1 MTLYRWIL
9 VLATVLLLAASI
21 YTWIYRPG
29 SEVVVVTTTSLYAT
43 GFLDMAREAYE
54 SIYPGSIVKIVSLGS
69 GAALEAASRGDGE
82 VVFAHAPSLEKQYI
96 ERGVLREGRII
107 MYNYFVIVGPPDDPA
122 NISWAETP
130 IEAFRR
136 IYQAGLEGR
145 AIFISRGD
153 NSGTHVK
160 ELELWRLAGIEPSG
174 DWYIESGSGMGQ
186 TLLIADEMGGYTL
199 SDIGTYVI
207 YRSEGRIALE
217 KLYEGGDE
225 LINIYSIYLVEGAGD
240 EARRF
245 YSYIVENIDMLID
258 LFNQEAGTKIFYKA
272 SEYSGN
278 LRDTWET
285 LAGDA
290 D

>member
-1 MTLYRWIL
+1 MPLYRWIL
-9 VLATVLLLAASI
+9 VIAAALLLVASI

-43 GFLDMAREAYE
+43 GFLDMAREGYE
-54 SIYPGSIVKIVSLGS
+54 SLYPGSIVKIVSLGS
-69 GAALEAASRGDGE
+69 GAALEAAARGDGE
-82 VVFAHAPSLEKQYI
+82 VVFAHAPSLEKEYI
-96 ERGVLREGRII
+96 EKGVLREGRII

-122 NISWAETP
+122 NISSAETP

-186 TLLIADEMGGYTL
+186 TLLITDEMGGYTL

-207 YRSEGRIALE
+207 YRKEGRIALE
-217 KLYEGGDE
+217 KLYEGGTE

-245 YSYIVENIDMLID
+245 YNYIVENIDILIET
-258 LFNQEAGTKIFYKA
+258 FNSEAGSKIFYKT
-272 SEYSGN
+272 SEYTGS
-278 LRDTWET
+278 LRDTWEE
-285 LAGDA
+285 LAGDRG
-290 D
+290 